1 MAQSYTRQSTF
12 SDGDTITASL
22 FNNEYNQLL
31 NSFSY
36 SASNAST
43 TGHRHDGTAG
53 QGGNIFK
60 VGDLDFLNKIEVDS
74 TNNRWGFYVEVSSA
88 AVEQIR
94 VQDGAIVPVT
104 DNDID
109 LGTSSLQFKDIYING
124 TANLD
129 SLTLS
134 SGSTVTVIL
143 DEDDLSTN
151 SATALATQQSIK
163 AYVDAQVTAQDFDFS
178 ADSGGALS
186 IDLDSEA
193 MTFTGGTGIDT
204 SGSGNA
210 VTFAIDSTV
219 ATLTGSQ
226 TFTNK
231 TLTSPDINGGTVDGA
246 TIATSDI
253 TVGSGKTLDVS
264 AGTLTLADNQISG
277 DKVEGGTITATTIT
291 DLTFGSLDDGT
302 INITAFVDEDNMAS
316 DSATLVPTQ
325 QSVKA
330 YVDSQ
335 VTAQDLDVTTD
346 SGTIAI
352 DLDSE
357 TLTVSGGTGLDSSAT
372 GNAITVAIDSTV
384 TTLTGSQ
391 TLTNK
396 TLTSPDIN
404 TPDIDGGTI
413 DGTVIGGA
421 TPAAVSAT
429 TVAASGNITVG
440 GTVDGRDVAADGT
453 KLDGVEASADVTD
466 TTNVTAAGALMDS
479 EVTNLAQ
486 VKAFDSSD
494 YATAAQGTTADAALP
509 KAGGAMTG
517 AITTNSTFDG
527 RDVATDG
534 TKLDGIEAS
543 ADVTDT
549 ANVTAAGAL
558 MDSELTAI
566 ASVKALNQGV
576 ATSDSPSFTNLTL
589 SGTGSVKVPAGTT
602 GQRDG
607 SPAAGMFRYNS
618 SLEQFEGY
626 TSEWGSIGG
635 GGGTNT
641 FTTDSFTGNGSTTA
655 YALSQVTSSED
666 NLLVF
671 IEGVFQQQDA
681 YSIATSSGATT
692 LTFSAAP
699 ANGNAILIYSVAAA
713 VSGSNL
719 NIDSMTGDGSDT
731 TLTLSIAPVNENNTQ
746 VFIDGVYQSK
756 ANYSISGTTLTFST
770 APPTGTAVEVMTFT
784 QTDINVPVD
793 GTITSAKLSGDL
805 TLPGSLTFADSEKAI
820 FGAGSDLQIYH
831 DGSHSRIVDAG
842 TGNLSLQ
849 GNDLRIKNSDAS
861 ATYIQAAN
869 GGAVTIH
876 HNNAIALTTTAT
888 GIDVTGTATMDGL
901 TVTSSSSNA
910 GTFKAV
916 GGYALQAYQDATS
929 ANHTALELRSDHV
942 SGGTDRYLIRGYNT
956 AAGTPVESFNVNTA
970 GGATFSGNVGIG
982 TISPNVPLHVDGD
995 AKITGAYSSTTGFG
1009 ANVFVQSTGKLFRAT
1024 SSQRYKNTIQ
1034 DATHGLTELLTLR
1047 PVTYKGNNDGDTVF
1061 GGLIAE
1067 EVHDAGLTEFV
1078 QYNDEDEPDALA
1090 YGNMV
1095 SLCIKAIQE
1104 QNALITALTARVA
1117 ELEG

>member
-1 MAQSYTRQSTF
+1 MSNYTK
-12 SDGDTITASL
+12 
-22 FNNEYNQLL
+22 
-31 NSFSY
+31 
-36 SASNAST
+36 T
-43 TGHRHDGTAG
+43 T
-53 QGGNIFK
+53 NF
-60 VGDLDFLNKIEVDS
+60 
-74 TNNRWGFYVEVSSA
+74 A
-88 AVEQIR
+88 A
-94 VQDGAIVPVT
+94 
-104 DNDID
+104 
-109 LGTSSLQFKDIYING
+109 K
-124 TANLD
+124 D
-129 SLTLS
+129 SLP
-134 SGSTVTVIL
+134 
-143 DEDDLSTN
+143 
-151 SATALATQQSIK
+151 
-163 AYVDAQVTAQDFDFS
+163 
-178 ADSGGALS
+178 
-186 IDLDSEA
+186 
-193 MTFTGGTGIDT
+193 
-204 SGSGNA
+204 SGNA
-210 VTFAIDSTV
+210 AKIVKGAEIDTEFNNIATASATKANANNAALTGTTV
-219 ATLTGSQ
+219 FATLS
-226 TFTNK
+226 
-231 TLTSPDINGGTVDGA
+231 
-246 TIATSDI
+246 
-253 TVGSGKTLDVS
+253 
-264 AGTLTLADNQISG
+264 
-277 DKVEGGTITATTIT
+277 
-291 DLTFGSLDDGT
+291 DGT
-302 INITAFVDEDNMAS
+302 IAITGWVDEDNMAS
-316 DSATLVPTQ
+316 NSAVLIPTQ

-330 YVDSQ
+330 YVDSN
-335 VTAQDLDVTTD
+335 VTAQDLDVTD
-346 SGTIAI
+346 GTTSIDI

-357 TLTVSGGTGLDSSAT
+357 SLGILGGTGVTSTASGT
-372 GNAITVAIDSTV
+372 GVTLAIDSTV
-384 TTLTGSQ
+384 ATLTGTQ
-391 TLTNK
+391 TLSNK
-396 TLTSPDIN
+396 TLT
-404 TPDIDGGTI
+404 TPVISGALTTNSTI
-413 DGTVIGGA
+413 
-421 TPAAVSAT
+421 
-429 TVAASGNITVG
+429 
-440 GTVDGRDVAADGT
+440 DGRDVAVDGT
-453 KLDGVEASADVTD
+453 KLDGIESGATADQTAAEIKTAYESNANTNAFTDADESKLDGIEASADVTD

-479 EVTNLAQ
+479 ELTNI
-486 VKAFDSSD
+486 
-494 YATAAQGTTADAALP
+494 TA
-509 KAGGAMTG
+509 
-517 AITTNSTFDG
+517 
-527 RDVATDG
+527 
-534 TKLDGIEAS
+534 
-543 ADVTDT
+543 
-549 ANVTAAGAL
+549 
-558 MDSELTAI
+558 
-566 ASVKALNQGV
+566 VKALNQGV
-576 ATSDSPSFTNLTL
+576 ATGDSPTFAAVNAPLTGNVTGNLTGNVTGNVTGDL
-589 SGTGSVKVPAGTT
+589 TGDVTGNVTGNVSGNLTGSVLTAAQTNITSVGTLGSLDISGNLNVVQSGGYLTGFNVDVNNQRVSLWTSNPTVSLDMGGVTNGIRLPVGTT
-602 GQRDG
+602 GQRPTG
-607 SPAAGMFRYNS
+607 AAGMFRYNS